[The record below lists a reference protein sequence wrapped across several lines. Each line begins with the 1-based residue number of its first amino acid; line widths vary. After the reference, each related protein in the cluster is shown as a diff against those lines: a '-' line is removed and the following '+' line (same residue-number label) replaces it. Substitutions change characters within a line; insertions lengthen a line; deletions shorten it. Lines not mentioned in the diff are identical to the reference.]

1 MRESDLS
8 SLTVKYFQDLG
19 YQVNCEVNDIDIVA
33 RKDEYLVAI
42 ELKLSFNMT
51 LLFQVMDRLNF
62 ADEVYVALPK
72 PKRRSKDLTK
82 IRKLAELLNF
92 GVLFVD
98 DGVAQHVEALY
109 VPISKS
115 RPRDN
120 KRKLRA
126 SIETDGRSIELNQG
140 GTNNVKIVTAYREKC
155 LAIASIIHIRGE
167 ISAQELRY
175 EYGFE
180 KGITTALKKN
190 YYKWFEEKELKR
202 FALTESALTE
212 IKESPEFNRLF
223 NAYLKLHKPS
233 ANDVKE

>member
-1 MRESDLS
+1 MRETDLS
-8 SLTVKYFQDLG
+8 SLTVKYFEDLG

-98 DGVAQHVEALY
+98 NGVAQHVEALY
-109 VPISKS
+109 TPLPKN

-140 GTNNVKIVTAYREKC
+140 GTNKIKIVTAYREKC
-155 LAIASIIHIRGE
+155 LAIASIIQIRGE
-167 ISAQELRY
+167 ISAHELRY

-202 FALTESALTE
+202 FVLTESALAE
-212 IKESPEFNRLF
+212 IKEIPEFTRLF
-223 NAYLKLHKPS
+223 NAYLERYKPS
-233 ANDVKE
+233 